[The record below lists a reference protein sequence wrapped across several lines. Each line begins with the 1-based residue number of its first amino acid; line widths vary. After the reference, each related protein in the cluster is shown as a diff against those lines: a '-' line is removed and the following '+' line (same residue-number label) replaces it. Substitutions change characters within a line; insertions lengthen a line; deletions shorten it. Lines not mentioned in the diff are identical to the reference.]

1 MSCVQT
7 TTFFSYIWD
16 INSFEF
22 FFGKNNY
29 VPLSFLCSPP
39 FHLFEND
46 EQQFYFSL
54 HSNDE
59 KDKYMSLWLHTFN
72 GEENKQV
79 IIDCALFVANK
90 STVKEKFNFVNSM

>member
-1 MSCVQT
+1 MRANYN
-7 TTFFSYIWD
+7 FFLLHMGYKQFWI
-16 INSFEF
+16 
-22 FFGKNNY
+22 FFGKNRY

-59 KDKYMSLWLHTFN
+59 KDTYMSLWLHTFN

-79 IIDCALFVANK
+79 IIDCDLFVADK
-90 STVKEKFNFVNSM
+90 STVKEKFKFVNSM